1 VFGHALAREHIKYF
15 RETAHALTRAH
26 DTFTVSFFFQPM
38 YNFHGRKYGALAYSL
53 NNKSVKAIG
62 KIHVTYRYSYQV
74 SLQNISRPKQGKELA
89 AWGGYQCQHLILDD
103 AHAHLN
109 LPEDRDVLGG
119 AWL

>member
-1 VFGHALAREHIKYF
+1 
-15 RETAHALTRAH
+15 
-26 DTFTVSFFFQPM
+26 M